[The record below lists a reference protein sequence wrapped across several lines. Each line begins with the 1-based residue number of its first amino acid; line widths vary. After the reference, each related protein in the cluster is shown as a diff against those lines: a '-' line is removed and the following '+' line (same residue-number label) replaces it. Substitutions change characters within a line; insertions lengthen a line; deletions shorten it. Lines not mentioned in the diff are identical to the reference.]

1 MSNKDMFIDY
11 KYGKIAINIHNDII
25 LIIIIIIDFINAMRY
40 VLSFLVILIHINAIA
55 K

>member
-40 VLSFLVILIHINAIA
+40 VLSLRPFPCYIDTH
-55 K
+55 